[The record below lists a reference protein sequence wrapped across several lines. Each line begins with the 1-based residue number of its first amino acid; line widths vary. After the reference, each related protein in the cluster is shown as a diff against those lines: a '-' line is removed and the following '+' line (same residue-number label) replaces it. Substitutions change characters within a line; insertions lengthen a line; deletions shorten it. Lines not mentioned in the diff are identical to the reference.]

1 MAEHPVFDAGTGSH
15 LNRDGHVELDAMIMD
30 GATLNAG
37 AVAGVRGVRNP
48 ITLARGVLETGEHM
62 MLVGEGART
71 AVEYLRAGLT
81 PDETARRSVDYLLQR
96 GRGNGGLIIL
106 GADGTPGLAF
116 NTTRMAYAYVAAD
129 GALVVGTDHGDA

>member
-1 MAEHPVFDAGTGSH
+1 MAEHPVFDAGTGSP

-62 MLVGEGART
+62 MLVGEG
-71 AVEYLRAGLT
+71 
-81 PDETARRSVDYLLQR
+81 
-96 GRGNGGLIIL
+96 
-106 GADGTPGLAF
+106 PGPPW
-116 NTTRMAYAYVAAD
+116 NTC
-129 GALVVGTDHGDA
+129 GPG